1 MHDSSARP
9 VTRLLG
15 ATMLLVANTFLVMIL
30 LEAAWLRETKQF
42 WLNSGGYPVLL
53 RDLVK
58 FAFPPCFA
66 ADVVFVGIVGLAVLR
81 HKSAHPRLAS
91 LGMFFAVLQAVLL
104 GGVLSVIVA
113 NNLDN
118 LIHDRP
124 LHWKADAVGRR
135 NVCLNRLA
143 STQTGSAPWTLAS
156 SGTPSA
162 SLASP

>member
-15 ATMLLVANTFLVMIL
+15 ATMLLGANTLLVMML
-30 LEAAWLRETKQF
+30 FEAAWLRETKQF

-66 ADVVFVGIVGLAVLR
+66 TDVVFVGVVGLAFLR
-81 HKSAHPRLAS
+81 HKSAHPRLAN
-91 LGMFFAVLQAVLL
+91 LGLFLAVLQAILL
-104 GGVLSVIVA
+104 GGVMSVIAA

-118 LIHDRP
+118 LINGRP
-124 LHWKADAVGRR
+124 LHWKADANGQRSICPSQLISR
-135 NVCLNRLA
+135 QPGAA
-143 STQTGSAPWTLAS
+143 SWQLAS
-156 SGTPSA
+156 SDLPHA
-162 SLASP
+162 SLAPL